1 MNFSCFIQS
10 SLYHKQSTW
19 GYHITEFNLP
29 YDAWEYKTLE
39 ITKLFFEW
47 YGLIKN
53 KIFCLQ
59 FTTQINRW
67 RAVVSK
73 AKETQVITPS
83 QMQVHT
89 SFEKCNIERQLHK

>member
-1 MNFSCFIQS
+1 MMRGNIK
-10 SLYHKQSTW
+10 L
-19 GYHITEFNLP
+19 I
-29 YDAWEYKTLE
+29 E

>member
-1 MNFSCFIQS
+1 MRGNIK
-10 SLYHKQSTW
+10 L
-19 GYHITEFNLP
+19 I
-29 YDAWEYKTLE
+29 E